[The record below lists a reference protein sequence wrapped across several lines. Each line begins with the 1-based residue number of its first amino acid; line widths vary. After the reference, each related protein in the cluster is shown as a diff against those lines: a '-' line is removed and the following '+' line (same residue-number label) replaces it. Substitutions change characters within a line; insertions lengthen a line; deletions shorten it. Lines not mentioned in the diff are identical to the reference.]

1 MQVEVDLELGILCVY
16 TPVVKRTL
24 GHNQRWRSRR
34 SELATPERRFRWC
47 AVEPAPHPWTR
58 GPMSGRE
65 KPGLITDPTAF
76 AYRPTHLHGGGTGL
90 DDAWANWA
98 NDRRHIDSPSHGMA
112 TSPVPFESHSPV
124 LPSTPDSMIF
134 WGDPGL
140 DPESDSDADSDSEGH
155 PLAETTG
162 IQGRLNTAAQPLL
175 LASPP
180 PTGSKKSEALDDA
193 TSERGP
199 AARPGGSAGP
209 AVQILI
215 LEDGEKAASERV
227 PRPGPRSK
235 QEPKLNNDRAAP
247 RVRAAEKPEPD
258 ENLSREEQEEKA
270 KKVQIA
276 NLAKRFPSLNLEEV
290 KEALAATSFH
300 AGRASKVL
308 MRKVM
313 DQRQAVDDML
323 EKEAEAVGALGAQ
336 TQPARPLAVNTSHGS
351 SLAAADSQLPSAIQL
366 TGSEAQ
372 PGINGIW
379 VKSGKVNDRPAY
391 LLTEESGLVM
401 YWQYNIDV
409 RCADGM
415 QNQWL
420 IADKVGSGYRAA
432 VFGLP
437 GGGPLDVPPRSWQVA
452 TNGSWVAEESISL
465 SSVKLYRAA
474 RDAVATLERD
484 LDKLGRFQDPT
495 EAGRFLKGEKVMVTQ
510 MVETNTGL
518 RVKTAYGWVS
528 MVAVSGVALL
538 EPWKETREI
547 DMSGVLGRQKPA
559 SHRTAQKFAE
569 IDGILGLPRFPA
581 MKPFHG
587 AVLSNP
593 RLRTREAPMRHGPLL
608 PPPAVSA
615 VSGLVLRQPER
626 LTKQLPDLDV
636 ALHEGVRRQMA
647 VSKTVAREQLL
658 PLISWSDHL
667 AQSRSRFAL
676 ATPPSGA
683 PPTATF
689 RRLHPGAHS
698 TAAGLSRQGPYPEES
713 RSFRQL
719 QSDTDNDVVD
729 FAQPRH
735 DDLLTKPLWAPT

>member
-1 MQVEVDLELGILCVY
+1 
-16 TPVVKRTL
+16 
-24 GHNQRWRSRR
+24 
-34 SELATPERRFRWC
+34 
-47 AVEPAPHPWTR
+47 
-58 GPMSGRE
+58 MSGRE

-432 VFGLP
+432 ARYEGLKYWCQDWQSDEMTLRKYEISARERFYKQEYCGCSYSLRDSNEWRRANGIP
-437 GGGPLDVPPRSWQVA
+437 KIQIGGDTAGLGERYFTDPTVDA
-452 TNGSWVAEESISL
+452 AEESQEVVDEFFAQANEL
-465 SSVKLYRAA
+465 AEV
-474 RDAVATLERD
+474 
-484 LDKLGRFQDPT
+484 
-495 EAGRFLKGEKVMVTQ
+495 AGRD
-510 MVETNTGL
+510 
-518 RVKTAYGWVS
+518 VKKR
-528 MVAVSGVALL
+528 
-538 EPWKETREI
+538 KE
-547 DMSGVLGRQKPA
+547 
-559 SHRTAQKFAE
+559 
-569 IDGILGLPRFPA
+569 
-581 MKPFHG
+581 
-587 AVLSNP
+587 
-593 RLRTREAPMRHGPLL
+593 
-608 PPPAVSA
+608 
-615 VSGLVLRQPER
+615 
-626 LTKQLPDLDV
+626 
-636 ALHEGVRRQMA
+636 
-647 VSKTVAREQLL
+647 
-658 PLISWSDHL
+658 
-667 AQSRSRFAL
+667 AL
-676 ATPPSGA
+676 AVYA
-683 PPTATF
+683 N
-689 RRLHPGAHS
+689 RRKS
-698 TAAGLSRQGPYPEES
+698 EM
-713 RSFRQL
+713 
-719 QSDTDNDVVD
+719 TDGGVG
-729 FAQPRH
+729 
-735 DDLLTKPLWAPT
+735 DLNNW